1 MSRRDALILVDVQND
16 FCPGGAL
23 AVQNGDE
30 VVPVLNRYIAR
41 FLDVGLPI
49 FATRDWHPVKTSHF
63 KAYGGIWP
71 VHCVQGTHGA
81 EFHPDLKLA
90 PEITIVSAGMAPDED
105 GYSGFLGR
113 DSTGTLL
120 AVLLRDRGVERLF
133 VGGLATD
140 YCVKHTVLDG
150 IQQGF
155 QVVLIGDAVRGVN
168 LNPDDSEQAI
178 KEMSAAGAIVV
189 READTIDL
197 HA

>member
-30 VVPVLNRYIAR
+30 VVPVLNRYIER
-41 FLDVGLPI
+41 FLDAGLPI
-49 FATRDWHPVKTSHF
+49 FATRDWHPIKTSHF
-63 KAYGGIWP
+63 KVYGGIWP
-71 VHCVQGTHGA
+71 VHCVQGTQGA
-81 EFHPDLKLA
+81 EFHPHLKLA
-90 PEITIVSAGMAPDED
+90 PEITIISAGMAPDED

>member
-23 AVQNGDE
+23 AVQNGDA
-30 VVPVLNRYIAR
+30 VVPVLNRYIER
-41 FLDVGLPI
+41 FLHAGLPI
-49 FATRDWHPVKTSHF
+49 FATRDWHPIRTSHF
-63 KAYGGIWP
+63 RVYGGIWP
-71 VHCVQGTHGA
+71 VHCVQGTQGA
-81 EFHPDLKLA
+81 EFHPDLKLT

-113 DSTGTLL
+113 DSTGRLL
-120 AVLLRDRGVERLF
+120 AVLLRDRDVDRLF

-140 YCVKHTVLDG
+140 YCVKHTVLDA
-150 IQQGF
+150 IREGF

-178 KEMSAAGAIVV
+178 NEMSAAGASVV

-197 HA
+197 RA